1 MPRRE
6 INCQAIYTFNQIA
19 GDAAV
24 GLASINLSIRTWA
37 LYPGVTYANTSPWI
51 SPNRMAIWSQNRYII
66 GFLIL
71 VILGHWSLILQG
83 IAKSLFPYSPVDWY
97 KTFQASSWRPS
108 GFLEQDVLSLKLTT
122 RFLLPFSS
130 IPCASTLLFSHW
142 TRTNSLLLGEKGKEC
157 SAPVGLLNSS
167 SLMAWFTSSL
177 REFPFNFFFMFFCRG
192 AYTTDTDLLWIYWQ
206 RFSCRSTWTK

>member
-1 MPRRE
+1 
-6 INCQAIYTFNQIA
+6 
-19 GDAAV
+19 
-24 GLASINLSIRTWA
+24 
-37 LYPGVTYANTSPWI
+37 
-51 SPNRMAIWSQNRYII
+51 MAIWSQNRYII

-83 IAKSLFPYSPVDWY
+83 ITKSLFPYSPVDWY

-122 RFLLPFSS
+122 RFWLPFSS

-177 REFPFNFFFMFFCRG
+177 REFPFNDFFHVFLPWCLHNWYRFIVNLLATIFMSLNLNQIMSVIFNVPAAIFSTVSG
-192 AYTTDTDLLWIYWQ
+192 NFLL
-206 RFSCRSTWTK
+206 